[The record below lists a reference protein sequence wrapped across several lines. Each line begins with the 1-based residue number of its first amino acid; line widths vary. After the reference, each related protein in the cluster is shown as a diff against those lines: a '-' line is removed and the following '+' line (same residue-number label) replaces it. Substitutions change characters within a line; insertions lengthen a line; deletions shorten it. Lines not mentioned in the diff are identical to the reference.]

1 MSINKILKVSAMMA
15 FLLCVSNNGYAKTN
29 TQEAYDNYLSTY
41 KTYQEAVN
49 ENKSNSEIQAALKA
63 FTEARNKYQKIVG
76 TTSTKGSESIAI
88 PQSAAPY
95 TVIETSKAQT
105 DNEVNSVGIPTK
117 TPAKPVISQTNDIQR
132 SCEDLYNKLSE
143 SDKHVIDELR
153 ETSDKSR
160 AKELIKAVESKM
172 ANTANK
178 DTVNFMKYE
187 VATALD
193 RLSMDKNKADKY
205 LKELSS
211 SKSTRFVQLA
221 KLNQTW
227 RDAKTKKVNWQ
238 KTLAQKND
246 KLNSTKESFKNTSW
260 LAFPVKIFRGI
271 KSVVSN
277 AQFTSNQGDYEDY
290 MVEYEAIQAKFITN
304 VNAVFDEWQA
314 TIDDPEESANIR
326 LVYDNYEAWYARWNL
341 LNSATKTI
349 DVQYFIIMDD
359 AFGSSLLGTLQK
371 KANEGVKVRLMVD
384 TRGSNKISVRTRGY
398 LLELAK
404 NKNIEVKVYNPFTSN
419 ILSTFTDLR
428 KMESSNHDKIVI
440 VDGAKCI
447 MGGRNIANTYL
458 VNEED
463 MEDAWRDCDVIID
476 SEKICSQLKVAFD
489 EEFTSMKAYDAENK
503 LTDKF
508 SGGYTN
514 KMVAAY
520 NSMSYYL
527 ANCKLYNGK
536 SKNNTFNSMVK
547 QVNKELNQYVHMN
560 NYRNFRLMDYCHV
573 VPAHIIDNNSLTG
586 DRKDIT
592 ENIVKYI
599 DACRTEI
606 YIQNPYFALTDRAD
620 AALHRAAARGIPI
633 YIHSN
638 SERSS
643 DSAPTEAVVL
653 RDWKK
658 MLTEMPTMRFFAR
671 NKDGQLHGKTFV
683 FDGKVSVIG
692 SYNFDALSEKV
703 NSEVCVAIKSE
714 EFTAELRS
722 NIMQD
727 IEEALEYHLATD
739 TEDEFGPGD
748 VEGAKNKTL
757 TKILS
762 HLGFLQPMF

>member
-1 MSINKILKVSAMMA
+1 MLL
-15 FLLCVSNNGYAKTN
+15 LLCSNSELFAKSN
-29 TQEAYDNYLSTY
+29 TQEAYDNYISTY
-41 KTYQEAVN
+41 KAYQEAVN
-49 ENKSNSEIQAALKA
+49 NNKSTSEIQALLKS
-63 FTEARNKYQKIVG
+63 FNEARKKYQKIVG
-76 TTSTKGSESIAI
+76 TTATKGVDISTTVQAPNVAVS
-88 PQSAAPY
+88 SA
-95 TVIETSKAQT
+95 TSDT
-105 DNEVNSVGIPTK
+105 GINSLGIPNK
-117 TPAKPVISQTNDIQR
+117 TPEKSVISQTSDVQR
-132 SCEDLYNKLSE
+132 SCEDIYNKLPE
-143 SDKHVIDELR
+143 SDKHIIDELR
-153 ETSDKSR
+153 ETENKTR
-160 AKELIKAVESKM
+160 AKELVKAVESKI

-178 DTVNFMKYE
+178 DAINFMKYE
-187 VATALD
+187 IATALD
-193 RLSMDKNKADKY
+193 RLSIESKKADKY
-205 LKELSS
+205 LNELTA
-211 SKSTRFVQLA
+211 SKSTRFLQLA
-221 KLNQTW
+221 KLNLNW
-227 RDAKTKKVNWQ
+227 RAAQTKKAEWQ

-246 KLNSTKESFKNTSW
+246 KVNSTKESFKSTSW
-260 LAFPVKIFRGI
+260 LAFPVKLVRGV
-271 KSVVSN
+271 KSLVSN
-277 AQFTSNQGDYEDY
+277 VQFTSSQSDYEDY
-290 MVEYEAIQAKFITN
+290 MVEYETLQANFITN
-304 VNAVFDEWQA
+304 VNAVFNQWQA
-314 TIDDPEESANIR
+314 QIQDPEEEADIR

-359 AFGSSLLGTLQK
+359 AFGTSLLGTLQK
-371 KANEGVKVRLMVD
+371 KAKEGVKVRLMVD
-384 TRGSNKISVRTRGY
+384 TRGSNKIAVRTRGY

-404 NKNIEVKVYNPFTSN
+404 NSNVEVRVYNPFTSN
-419 ILSTFTDLR
+419 VLSVFTDVR
-428 KMESSNHDKIVI
+428 KMESSNHDKIII
-440 VDGAKCI
+440 VDGEKCI
-447 MGGRNIANTYL
+447 MGGRNIANTYM

-463 MEDAWRDCDVIID
+463 MDDAWRDCDVVID

-503 LTDKF
+503 LTEKF
-508 SGGYTN
+508 SGNYTN

-527 ANCKLYNGK
+527 ANCKLYNAK
-536 SKNNTFNSMVK
+536 SNNNTFNSMV
-547 QVNKELNQYVHMN
+547 QTVNKELKKYVHMN
-560 NYRNFRLMDYCHV
+560 NYRNFRLMDYCYT

-620 AALHRAAARGIPI
+620 AALHRAAKRGIPI

-703 NSEVCVAIKSE
+703 NSEVCVAIKSP
-714 EFTAELRS
+714 EFTSELRS
-722 NIMQD
+722 CIMQD

-739 TEDEFGPGD
+739 TEPEFGPGD
-748 VEGAKNKTL
+748 VEGAKNKLL
-757 TKILS
+757 TKALS
-762 HLGFLQPMF
+762 HLSFLQPLF